1 MTSPGHRPECLY
13 PFPRPPVRRPTGL
26 LSLPGID
33 RYIAGAI
40 LSVTYGE
47 REAILDGN
55 VIRVLIH
62 LFCISDGIR

>member
-1 MTSPGHRPECLY
+1 
-13 PFPRPPVRRPTGL
+13 
-26 LSLPGID
+26 LPGID